1 MGSSRIINTEIAVK
15 EGKEIH
21 SDKYDYSLTEYINC
35 KTPLVIICPVH
46 GEFKQSYQKH
56 CKLGRGCWDC
66 GKKSCVEKREKKSSN
81 DFINQAKI
89 IHKNKY
95 TYDKTV
101 YNLSSEKVII
111 TCPLHGDFLQN
122 ASSHLM
128 GCGCNSCA
136 RIKIGLNAR
145 TGKETILQRFKEK
158 HGDFYTY
165 YIPED
170 IITKDLIEIICP
182 LHGAFEQRV
191 EKHFLHGCPKCGD
204 ERTASKTRKIPK
216 ELVKLSRNVK
226 RSVKSFIK
234 RQGYSKKSNTYQI
247 LGASWEELKNH
258 LENNS
263 YGFTIYCDDIN
274 IDHIIPLATIK
285 EESDIYTLNH
295 YSNLQLLPK
304 EYNQHIKKDK
314 PFNKKHFESWLNE
327 TNYNKC

>member
-35 KTPLVIICPVH
+35 KTPLVIICP
-46 GEFKQSYQKH
+46 
-56 CKLGRGCWDC
+56 
-66 GKKSCVEKREKKSSN
+66 
-81 DFINQAKI
+81 I
-89 IHKNKY
+89 
-95 TYDKTV
+95 
-101 YNLSSEKVII
+101 
-111 TCPLHGDFLQN
+111 
-122 ASSHLM
+122 
-128 GCGCNSCA
+128 
-136 RIKIGLNAR
+136 
-145 TGKETILQRFKEK
+145 
-158 HGDFYTY
+158 
-165 YIPED
+165 
-170 IITKDLIEIICP
+170 
-182 LHGAFEQRV
+182 HGAFKQRV
-191 EKHFLHGCPKCGD
+191 EKHFLHGCPKCGE

-226 RSVKSFIK
+226 RSIKSFIK